1 MELSFTPT
9 ELETLK
15 KLQYHTS
22 DRSTYQKLT
31 TLIMLHNNF
40 SQELAAEILGVD
52 RSTINRHYNSYKVSK
67 DFNSYIATH
76 YKPCLGLL
84 SEEQLA
90 AVSTYVVDNLCKESL
105 QVKGFIEQTYG
116 IKYSISGVI
125 ALLHRLDFVYKK
137 TKLVPS
143 KADIAKQ
150 EAFVETFRALETS
163 LPQDEVILFADGV
176 HPQHNTEAS
185 YAWIA
190 KGKEKEILS
199 NTGRTRVNINGAI
212 NPHNPTEVVAYEC
225 ETIDA
230 ITSIEFLKQV
240 EKRYEH
246 KTCIHLF
253 VDNARY
259 NHSKLVQAYIE
270 TSKITMHFLPAYSPN
285 LNPIERLWKL
295 MKKEIIKSNYIEK
308 VADFKEKIKLFF
320 ENIETYEEKLKTL
333 INTKFHIGKQ
343 SIALLQTSVG

>member
-1 MELSFTPT
+1 
-9 ELETLK
+9 
-15 KLQYHTS
+15 
-22 DRSTYQKLT
+22 
-31 TLIMLHNNF
+31 MLYNNF
-40 SQELAAEILGVD
+40 SQEIAAEILGVD
-52 RSTINRHYNSYKVSK
+52 RSTIHRHYQTYKASK
-67 DFNSYIATH
+67 DFNAYIATH
-76 YKPCLGLL
+76 YKPCVGKL

-90 AVSTYVVDNLCKESL
+90 IVSTYVSDNLCKESL
-105 QVKGFIEQTYG
+105 QVKDFIEQIFG
-116 IKYSISGVI
+116 IRYSIGGVI
-125 ALLHRLDFVYKK
+125 ALLHRLGFVYKK

-143 KADIAKQ
+143 KGDIAKQ
-150 EAFVETFRALETS
+150 EAFVEAFRSLETK
-163 LPQDEVILFADGV
+163 LPKDEVILFADGV

-230 ITSIEFLKQV
+230 ITSIEFLKAV

-259 NHSKLVQAYIE
+259 NHSKLVKTYLE
-270 TSKITMHFLPAYSPN
+270 TSKIKMHFLPAYSPN

-308 VADFKEKIKLFF
+308 VADFKQKIKLFF
-320 ENIETYEEKLKTL
+320 ENIEIYEEKLKTL
-333 INTKFHIGKQ
+333 INTKFHINKQ
-343 SIALLQTSVG
+343 QTHLLQTSLG